1 MTLSLIVGAVVYVVG
16 VMYGARDVARTPK
29 ERSLLALGP
38 LMMVSVMIGLT
49 FGMILQRYDIF
60 IMCIGLTFLLFG
72 ISSSTNTAE
81 LADLNARMRAK
92 GGIWKWIVAEQQYSE
107 SFKIKAIMAIVFGAV
122 FLGLGIT
129 LYLQYSNVL

>member
-1 MTLSLIVGAVVYVVG
+1 
-16 VMYGARDVARTPK
+16 MYGARDVARTPK